1 MQDFTYSWQDGLALC
16 ALIHCHR
23 PDLIDYDKLDKVR
36 RVLDCGRGGVRGG
49 GDTGL
54 TRTKA
59 DRHGNT
65 QRAFD
70 VAAEHLN
77 IPQLLEVE
85 DLCDSVKPDERSVMT
100 YIASFFHAF
109 SSMGA

>member
-1 MQDFTYSWQDGLALC
+1 MCEDVWDV
-16 ALIHCHR
+16 
-23 PDLIDYDKLDKVR
+23 K
-36 RVLDCGRGGVRGG
+36 
-49 GDTGL
+49 L